1 MTVVSDF
8 FFTLRSIEDGPKCD
22 HYRRYTA
29 SNSEPIFHNPPA
41 ASRSKAS
48 SFFFGPCEAIQA
60 QQQLGGRSFSPLL
73 VPAGAEFNGGAGAD
87 VVGGGGQ
94 TRDTYNDD
102 FLDILE
108 PDADK
113 QLK

>member
-1 MTVVSDF
+1 M
-8 FFTLRSIEDGPKCD
+8 
-22 HYRRYTA
+22 
-29 SNSEPIFHNPPA
+29 
-41 ASRSKAS
+41 
-48 SFFFGPCEAIQA
+48 
-60 QQQLGGRSFSPLL
+60 
-73 VPAGAEFNGGAGAD
+73 PAGAEFNGGAGAD

>member
-1 MTVVSDF
+1 MSIHTGHRTVSNAIITDDTQPRTPNQF
-8 FFTLRSIEDGPKCD
+8 SIILRLR
-22 HYRRYTA
+22 HAVR
-29 SNSEPIFHNPPA
+29 PPT
-41 ASRSKAS
+41 
-48 SFFFGPCEAIQA
+48 FFGPCEAIQA

-94 TRDTYNDD
+94 TRDTYKDD

-108 PDADK
+108 PDVDK

>member
-1 MTVVSDF
+1 MFGYHRPLKACLQRV
-8 FFTLRSIEDGPKCD
+8 LDGA
-22 HYRRYTA
+22 R
-29 SNSEPIFHNPPA
+29 
-41 ASRSKAS
+41 
-48 SFFFGPCEAIQA
+48 QA

-94 TRDTYNDD
+94 TRDTYKDD

-108 PDADK
+108 SDVDK